1 MHQREIHREHD
12 PIGEG
17 ADGAVFQMSDGSVV
31 KIGDVHREHPLPDVY
46 HEMAQREIEIA
57 KSRVKQV

>member
-31 KIGDVHREHPLPDVY
+31 KIGDVLTSESIHYPMCITKWRNE
-46 HEMAQREIEIA
+46 
-57 KSRVKQV
+57 KSKSQSRG